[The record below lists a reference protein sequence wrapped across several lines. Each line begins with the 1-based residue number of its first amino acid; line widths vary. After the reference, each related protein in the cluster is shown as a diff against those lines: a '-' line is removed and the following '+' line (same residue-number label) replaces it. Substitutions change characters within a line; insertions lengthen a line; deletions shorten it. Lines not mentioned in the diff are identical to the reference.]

1 VSLTPEMI
9 GVVAR
14 EAIIVAMLMSAP
26 LVIAAAVVG
35 LLFGL
40 LQALTQLQDQT
51 TAFAVKLVVLLGLLL
66 LLMPWLGLQALGYAE
81 RMFSLILELR

>member
-1 VSLTPEMI
+1 MTLTPEMI

-14 EAIIVAMLMSAP
+14 EAIIVAIIMSAP
-26 LVIAAAVVG
+26 MILAAAVVG

-51 TAFAVKLVVLLGLLL
+51 TAFAVKLLVVLGLML
-66 LLMPWLGLQALGYAE
+66 LLMPWMGLEALQYAE
-81 RMFSLILELR
+81 RMFAMILELG